1 MFDDMTVRTLRLILV
16 FIIALGIGGVVTAQ
30 DSEDEIIVDFT
41 LFEGNP
47 VLHRGQ
53 EGEWDS
59 ASVLIGCII
68 YRDSL
73 FYMLYGGSSEVTPG
87 SATGRSAV
95 GLATSEDGSTWAK
108 HDANPVLELDTE
120 GGVWPGPCIVEDDMW
135 TLFVTP
141 RFTTMDIPGTTVI
154 RATASHPDGPWTVGE
169 EVIPETS
176 GRWDSGIVASSIV
189 VTEDEY
195 ILYYFGFNGR
205 THADFAVGRA
215 TATDGVNFTKYNDP
229 DTNDPKNMDTDPVF
243 RESTGWDKEV
253 MLMSVRQ
260 HESGWEMFYTG
271 LKDSWRNVPGHIG
284 YATSDDG
291 IIWNRY
297 GNAPVLTLGE
307 EDVGIWWPCAVV
319 VDDAYYLYF
328 NILPVDHSY
337 QEVGVAIGTIK
348 RGDGG
353 E

>member
-1 MFDDMTVRTLRLILV
+1 MFNIWTVRTLRVVLMLLIG
-16 FIIALGIGGVVTAQ
+16 LGVGGAVTAQ
-30 DSEDEIIVDFT
+30 DPEDDITINFT
-41 LFEGNP
+41 LFEDNP
-47 VLHRGQ
+47 VLQRGK

-68 YRDSL
+68 YHDGL

-87 SATGRSAV
+87 SATGRSAI
-95 GLATSEDGSTWAK
+95 GLATSEDGLTWTK
-108 HDANPVLELDTE
+108 HEANPVLELDTE
-120 GGVWPGPCIVEDDMW
+120 GGVWPGPCIVEDGVW
-135 TLFVTP
+135 VLYVTP

-154 RATASHPDGPWTVGE
+154 RATASHPDGPWTAGD

-176 GRWDSGIVASSIV
+176 GRWDSGIAASSIV
-189 VTEDEY
+189 VAEDKY
-195 ILYYFGFNGR
+195 VLYYFGFNGR

-215 TATDGVNFTKYNDP
+215 TSQDGVNFTKYNDP
-229 DTNDPKNMDTDPVF
+229 DTIDSKYMDTDPVF

-253 MLMSVRQ
+253 MLMSVRL

-271 LKDSWRNVPGHIG
+271 LEDSWRNVPGNIG

-291 IIWNRY
+291 ITWQRY
-297 GNAPVLTLGE
+297 GDVPILTLGE
-307 EDVGIWWPCAVV
+307 EDVGIWWPCAIV
-319 VDDAYYLYF
+319 VDGTYYLYF

-337 QEVGVAIGTIK
+337 QEVGVAIGTIA
-348 RGDGG
+348 RGDGK